1 MLSHQ
6 LDRRRHAGGQG
17 VQAKR
22 KVGLSV
28 GRCGV
33 DLHSE
38 ALSMRS
44 SRALSMAPAASDLL
58 LLPLFIPA
66 GGEKLKPDTWSLLFS
81 GFLLLCLWVQLVSEQ
96 V

>member
-1 MLSHQ
+1 MMLPHQ

-33 DLHSE
+33 DIHSE

-44 SRALSMAPAASDLL
+44 RRALSMDPEAPDLIL
-58 LLPLFIPA
+58 LHLF
-66 GGEKLKPDTWSLLFS
+66 F
-81 GFLLLCLWVQLVSEQ
+81 FLQT
-96 V
+96 